1 MSAEYDDKMLEAGLE
16 EVVGGHYPPDL
27 TAAILQAWEA
37 RQQAAARAALAAE
50 DVAPP
55 LVTAAATLPVA
66 PPVHSLA
73 EPEPPPRH
81 GEATV
86 RVAPGL
92 RAHGMFATVGFRW
105 PWQSVSWEWR
115 SCWVCMPRVSLADLP
130 VGLWPSPASTASS
143 RSDAGKPV
151 VNRPRSVAKT
161 KPGGQGDSGAPL
173 GTSGRTIHA
182 RTIGGSALRR
192 ITARR
197 RRIRGG
203 CPATDSQAPPALGRR
218 RRDCLCQ

>member
-92 RAHGMFATVGFRW
+92 RATGRSPQLASVG
-105 PWQSVSWEWR
+105 PGSQSPGSGGLAGF
-115 SCWVCMPRVSLADLP
+115 VCRAVSLADLP
-130 VGLWPSPASTASS
+130 VGRWPSPASTATPPSTDPMPASLWSIAPDPWPRRS
-143 RSDAGKPV
+143 RAAKVQPGPAWNDRADH
-151 VNRPRSVAKT
+151 PRENNWR
-161 KPGGQGDSGAPL
+161 Q
-173 GTSGRTIHA
+173 R
-182 RTIGGSALRR
+182 
-192 ITARR
+192 
-197 RRIRGG
+197 
-203 CPATDSQAPPALGRR
+203 PPANHRPPPSHPRR
-218 RRDCLCQ
+218 MPRDRLPSPASPRPMAT